1 MIELDFING
10 QRKKD
15 GSVGSH
21 QIGPVDVPATKKL
34 NQQMERQIKRKENA
48 EKRISNAQRTTGAQ
62 ENLEES
68 WFEVDEDLDDVAE
81 ERKEEVPDAQ
91 EKDKKRP
98 KYNTEDIANIA
109 LASLRH
115 HTGLRETAE
124 IATAAWID
132 AGLITHSDT
141 TKVIDHNKVKRA
153 QTRIMQKIIVRSE
166 EERKEN
172 GISCIFFD
180 GRRDDTR
187 FMLRAEENGKMYAGM
202 MKEEHYTVCMEP
214 GGKYLWHFA
223 PEKATKEKTHAQII
237 ADHLVVW
244 LKERGG
250 DKTLQA
256 IGGDS
261 CSVNTGWVGGVMH
274 YVEEKLHRKLVWIV
288 CDLHTGE
295 LPLRHLVTALDGRT
309 LNNNKWSGPIGKM
322 LDSATELDINPDFTR
337 ITIGPDLP
345 QLSAKVI
352 KDLSTDQSCGYRI
365 ANAIRTGVL
374 PKDLAM
380 LEIGPVSHSRWLTT
394 ALRFMRIWVSKHN
407 LKGKNLKNLR
417 MIVEF
422 CIGVYIVNWFNI
434 KINHNWTEG
443 PRHFLFQLQ
452 LLKGQC
458 EEVKKI
464 VMPTVCRSA
473 WYGHSECVLQAMLCS
488 EEEQERRDA
497 VEKILKIRGK
507 GDENTQI
514 GDSSVRSRKT
524 PSINIEATTLTELL
538 VN

>member
-1 MIELDFING
+1 MA
-10 QRKKD
+10 
-15 GSVGSH
+15 
-21 QIGPVDVPATKKL
+21 ATL
-34 NQQMERQIKRKENA
+34 
-48 EKRISNAQRTTGAQ
+48 S
-62 ENLEES
+62 
-68 WFEVDEDLDDVAE
+68 
-81 ERKEEVPDAQ
+81 
-91 EKDKKRP
+91 
-98 KYNTEDIANIA
+98 
-109 LASLRH
+109 
-115 HTGLRETAE
+115 
-124 IATAAWID
+124 
-132 AGLITHSDT
+132 
-141 TKVIDHNKVKRA
+141 
-153 QTRIMQKIIVRSE
+153 
-166 EERKEN
+166 
-172 GISCIFFD
+172 
-180 GRRDDTR
+180 
-187 FMLRAEENGKMYAGM
+187 
-202 MKEEHYTVCMEP
+202 
-214 GGKYLWHFA
+214 
-223 PEKATKEKTHAQII
+223 
-237 ADHLVVW
+237 
-244 LKERGG
+244 
-250 DKTLQA
+250 
-256 IGGDS
+256 
-261 CSVNTGWVGGVMH
+261 
-274 YVEEKLHRKLVWIV
+274 
-288 CDLHTGE
+288 
-295 LPLRHLVTALDGRT
+295 
-309 LNNNKWSGPIGKM
+309 NNKWSGPIGKM

-352 KDLSTDQSCGYRI
+352 KDLSTDQSYCYRI

-458 EEVKKI
+458 EKVKKI

-524 PSINIEATTLTELL
+524 PSINIL
-538 VN
+538 VLHY